1 MTAEPKFWQPT
12 PTHTPVTEIRVG
24 STPRRL
30 NRTTGEWED
39 GDTSYYTVKCWRR
52 LAVNVKGSLRKGDMV
67 IIRGKFV
74 TRTWVDDQQRTRTQ
88 MQVEADSVG
97 HDLAFGW
104 SHFNRGA
111 KTSWNSVR
119 EQADGEVARQDLDA
133 IVDAQDDGDESDE
146 AGAPRDS
153 GWPTPGW
160 PTPGWPTRT
169 VPGVADPEMSDADF
183 EKLATVSTLRRRSRR
198 PTKRHDGCRTSSSI
212 THSDECQVVRHPTSR
227 CPGGLPEWWCRSR
240 PRKLSRGRDAPG
252 SARAGLQTA
261 GDLPRRVPHVVICYS

>member
-1 MTAEPKFWQPT
+1 MSQENTITLRGFVTAEPKLWQPT

-52 LAVNVKGSLRKGDMV
+52 LAVNVKSSLRKGDMV

-74 TRTWVDDQQRTRTQ
+74 TRTWLDDQQRTRMQ

-111 KTSWNSVR
+111 NTSWATVR

-133 IVDAQDDGDESDE
+133 NPDAQDDADDPDDADALRGPAMADLGLADLGM
-146 AGAPRDS
+146 ADPGIADS
-153 GWPTPGW
+153 GVT
-160 PTPGWPTRT
+160 
-169 VPGVADPEMSDADF
+169 DPEMSDADF
-183 EKLATVSTLRRRSRR
+183 EKLA
-198 PTKRHDGCRTSSSI
+198 
-212 THSDECQVVRHPTSR
+212 
-227 CPGGLPEWWCRSR
+227 
-240 PRKLSRGRDAPG
+240 
-252 SARAGLQTA
+252 AGLDPQSEIAPT
-261 GDLPRRVPHVVICYS
+261 Y

>member
-1 MTAEPKFWQPT
+1 MSQENTITLRGFVTAEPKFWQPT

-30 NRTTGEWED
+30 NRTTGEWEN

-74 TRTWVDDQQRTRTQ
+74 TRTWVDDQQRTRMQ

-97 HDLAFGW
+97 HDLSFGW

-111 KTSWNSVR
+111 QTSSWNSLR

-133 IVDAQDDGDESDE
+133 MADAHDGDEPDE
-146 AGAPRDS
+146 TDGSRESGMADFGTAEPGMAGSEA
-153 GWPTPGW
+153 
-160 PTPGWPTRT
+160 
-169 VPGVADPEMSDADF
+169 ADPEMPDTDF
-183 EKLATVSTLRRRSRR
+183 EKLA
-198 PTKRHDGCRTSSSI
+198 
-212 THSDECQVVRHPTSR
+212 
-227 CPGGLPEWWCRSR
+227 
-240 PRKLSRGRDAPG
+240 
-252 SARAGLQTA
+252 AGLDAQAEVAPT
-261 GDLPRRVPHVVICYS
+261 Y